1 MEASAT
7 HTGFQGFNL
16 TRKRLFDLILL
27 GPIMLIAAPLMALV
41 ALAIRIVDGRPILY
55 RQQRLGL
62 GGTPFELLKFRTMRP
77 ASDAAHR
84 EYVSRWIS
92 PARPAGANGV
102 SDQIYQRDE
111 IYKMTDDPR
120 ITRLGAIL
128 RRFSLDELPQLI
140 NVLRGEMSLIGP
152 RPAIPYEVAMYLD
165 WHRRRLTAPPGL
177 TGLWQVSGRNR
188 LSFDEMVRLDI
199 DYIDHWSV
207 ARDLAILART
217 PRAVMRGDG
226 R

>member
-1 MEASAT
+1 MAASAT
-7 HTGFQGFNL
+7 RSDLRAFNPV
-16 TRKRLFDLILL
+16 RKRVLDLVLLVPILL
-27 GPIMLIAAPLMALV
+27 VAGPLMALV
-41 ALAIRIVDGRPILY
+41 ALAIWLCDGRPILF
-55 RQQRLGL
+55 RQVRLGM
-62 GGTPFELLKFRTMRP
+62 GGRPFEMLKFRTMRP

-84 EYVSRWIS
+84 EYAARWIEQG
-92 PARPAGANGV
+92 RPFSDGDGAV
-102 SDQIYQRDE
+102 
-111 IYKMTDDPR
+111 YKMADDPR

-140 NVLRGEMSLIGP
+140 NVVRGEMSLIGP
-152 RPAIPYEVAMYLD
+152 RPAIPYEVEHYQP
-165 WHRRRLTAPPGL
+165 WHRRRLEAPPGL

-217 PRAVMRGDG
+217 PRAVLAGEG

>member
-7 HTGFQGFNL
+7 HTGFQSFNV
-16 TRKRLFDLILL
+16 TKKRFFDLILL
-27 GPIMLIAAPLMALV
+27 GPILLIAAPLMGLV
-41 ALAIRIVDGRPILY
+41 ALTIWIVDGRPILY
-55 RQQRLGL
+55 RQTRLGI
-62 GGTPFELLKFRTMRP
+62 GGTPFELLKFRTMRQ

-92 PARPAGANGV
+92 SDCRSGVNGARDGISNAN
-102 SDQIYQRDE
+102 Q

-120 ITRLGAIL
+120 ITRLGAVL

-152 RPAIPYEVAMYLD
+152 RPAIPYEVAMYQD
-165 WHRRRLTAPPGL
+165 WHRRRLAALPGL

-199 DYIDHWSV
+199 DYIDHWSWG
-207 ARDLAILART
+207 DLAILART
-217 PRAVMRGDG
+217 PRAVVQGDG